1 MARCDPKT
9 ARVGSAS
16 QLKAPI
22 NGTNINGTNIKG
34 ANIKSTNIKSTNIK
48 GTDGPR

>member
-22 NGTNINGTNIKG
+22 KGTNIKG
-34 ANIKSTNIKSTNIK
+34 TNIKSTNIK
-48 GTDGPR
+48 GTDIKGTDGPR